1 MHYPMVLAAA
11 VKFDHGDQQDNNG
24 KISHFKWDNSVK
36 KLDTID
42 LETVVE
48 VRLEVFHNLLIDC
61 KPTGNK
67 YILHCGGE

>member
-1 MHYPMVLAAA
+1 MGNIPLQVASGW
-11 VKFDHGDQQDNNG
+11 D
-24 KISHFKWDNSVK
+24 ISLK
-36 KLDTID
+36 KLETID

-61 KPTGNK
+61 KPTDNK